1 LDAVLCPR
9 PFFSENLTASLI
21 ADLETRG
28 WAHAPGALDPELVA
42 ALRQEAEALE
52 AAGETHLG
60 RVGRA
65 QNETKALSIRKTHIA
80 WLDGASAAQK
90 RFMEGADAL
99 RIAMN
104 RRLFLGL
111 FEFEAHFAVYPP
123 GGFYARHMDAFTLP
137 TASAGAFAGPRA
149 ERSRVVS
156 LVAYLNAD
164 WASANGGQLAVWESA
179 PLDAYGRPDMS
190 QLDDVPPAAELEPE
204 GGGLVL
210 MLSEVIPHE
219 VRQSLATRY
228 AIPGWFRVNTSVGG
242 ALDPLR

>member
-1 LDAVLCPR
+1 MDAVVCPK
-9 PFFSENLTASLI
+9 PFFSDNLTASLL

-42 ALRQEAEALE
+42 ALRLEAEALE
-52 AAGETHLG
+52 EAGETHMG

-80 WLDGASAAQK
+80 WLDGASAAQH

-137 TASAGAFAGPRA
+137 TASAGAFAGRRA
-149 ERSRVVS
+149 ERARVVS
-156 LVAYLNAD
+156 MVAYLNRD
-164 WASANGGQLAVWESA
+164 WASADGGQLAVWEHA
-179 PLDAYGRPDMS
+179 PLDEHGRPDMS
-190 QLDDVPPAAELEPE
+190 RLDDVPPVAELEPE

>member
-1 LDAVLCPR
+1 MDAVVCPK
-9 PFFSENLTASLI
+9 PFFSDNLTASLL

-28 WAHAPGALDPELVA
+28 WAHAPAALDPELVA
-42 ALRQEAEALE
+42 ALRLEAEALE
-52 AAGETHLG
+52 EAGETHMG

-80 WLDGASAAQK
+80 WLDGASAAQQ

-137 TASAGAFAGPRA
+137 TASAGAFAGRRA
-149 ERSRVVS
+149 QRARVVS
-156 LVAYLNAD
+156 MVAYLNRD
-164 WASANGGQLAVWESA
+164 WASADGGQLAVWEHA
-179 PLDAYGRPDMS
+179 PMDEHGRPDMS
-190 QLDDVPPAAELEPE
+190 RLDDVPPVAELEPE

-219 VRQSLATRY
+219 VRRSLATRY

>member
-1 LDAVLCPR
+1 LDADVCPR
-9 PFFSENLTASLI
+9 PFFSDNLTASLI

-28 WAHAPGALDPELVA
+28 WAHAPGALDAELVA

-52 AAGETHLG
+52 AAGETHMG

-80 WLDGASAAQK
+80 WLNGASAAQT
-90 RFMEGADAL
+90 RFMQGADAL
-99 RIAMN
+99 RVEMN

-137 TASAGAFAGPRA
+137 TAGAGAFSGRRA
-149 ERSRVVS
+149 ERGRVVS
-156 LVAYLNAD
+156 MVAYLNKGWAPAD
-164 WASANGGQLAVWESA
+164 GGQLALWESV
-179 PLDAYGRPDMS
+179 PLDEHGRPDMS
-190 QLDDVPPAAELEPE
+190 RLDDVPPVAEVEPE

-210 MLSEVIPHE
+210 MLSESIPHE
-219 VRQSLATRY
+219 VRLSHATRY
-228 AIPGWFRVNTSVGG
+228 AIPGWFRVNASVAG

>member
-1 LDAVLCPR
+1 VDLDVCPQ
-9 PFFSENLTASLI
+9 PFFSDNLTASLI
-21 ADLETRG
+21 ADLEARG

-42 ALRQEAEALE
+42 ALRSEAEDLE
-52 AAGETHLG
+52 QAGDTHMG

-65 QNETKALSIRKTHIA
+65 QNETRALSIRKTRIA
-80 WLDGASAAQK
+80 WLDGASPAQQ
-90 RFMEGADAL
+90 RFMAGADAL

-137 TASAGAFAGPRA
+137 TASAGAFTGRRA
-149 ERSRVVS
+149 ERARVVS
-156 LVAYLNAD
+156 VVAYLNAD
-164 WASANGGQLAVWESA
+164 WSHADGGQLALWESA
-179 PLDAYGRPDMS
+179 PLGKDGRPDMS
-190 QLDDVPPAAELEPE
+190 QLDDVPPVAELQPK

-210 MLSEVIPHE
+210 MLSEAIPHE
-219 VRQSLATRY
+219 VRLSHATRY

-242 ALDPLR
+242 ALDPVR

>member
-1 LDAVLCPR
+1 LDAVVCPK
-9 PFFSENLTASLI
+9 PFFSDNLTASLL

-42 ALRQEAEALE
+42 ALRLEAEALE
-52 AAGETHLG
+52 EAGETHMG

-80 WLDGASAAQK
+80 WLDGASAAQQ

-137 TASAGAFAGPRA
+137 TASAGAFAGRRA
-149 ERSRVVS
+149 QRARVVS
-156 LVAYLNAD
+156 MVAYLNRD
-164 WASANGGQLAVWESA
+164 WASADGGQLAVWEHA
-179 PLDAYGRPDMS
+179 PLDEHGSPDMS
-190 QLDDVPPAAELEPE
+190 RLDDVPPVAELEPE

-219 VRQSLATRY
+219 VRRSLATRY

>member
-1 LDAVLCPR
+1 MDAIVCPK
-9 PFFSENLTASLI
+9 PFFSDNLTASLI

-28 WAHAPGALDPELVA
+28 WAHAPGALDADLVA
-42 ALRQEAEALE
+42 ALRAEAQALE
-52 AAGETHLG
+52 EAGDTHLG
-60 RVGRA
+60 RIGRA
-65 QNETKALSIRKTHIA
+65 QNETRALSIRKTHIA
-80 WLDGASAAQK
+80 WLDGASEAQQ

-137 TASAGAFAGPRA
+137 TASAGVFTGRRA
-149 ERSRVVS
+149 ERARVVS
-156 LVAYLNAD
+156 MVAYLNAD
-164 WASANGGQLAVWESA
+164 WSHADGGQLALWESA
-179 PLDAYGRPDMS
+179 PLGAEGRPDMS
-190 QLDDVPPAAELEPE
+190 QLDDVPPVAELEPD

-210 MLSEVIPHE
+210 MLSEAIPHE
-219 VRQSLATRY
+219 VRLSHAIRY

-242 ALDPLR
+242 ALDPVR